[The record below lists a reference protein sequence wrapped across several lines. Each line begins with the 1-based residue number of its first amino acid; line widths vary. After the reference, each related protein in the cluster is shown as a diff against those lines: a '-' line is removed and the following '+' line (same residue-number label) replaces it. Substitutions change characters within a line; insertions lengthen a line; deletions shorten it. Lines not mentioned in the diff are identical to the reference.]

1 MPTTTIR
8 VDSDLLQ
15 RVESI
20 KPKYISTTGFFQLLA
35 EQALDTTFTLGKPS
49 PPAPGAP
56 VLPSYGF
63 NKEEERARETFV
75 PKTILKEE
83 INRNPDRKVPGAGDP
98 YRLKTIAADFV
109 PEDLAAS
116 ADLFCEWWSVR
127 SKGAVRSKKVAV
139 REFEKLRAFKPEDR
153 AAALQKAIAGGW
165 KQLYEP
171 KDLNTFNTATEPV
184 SNHPAHKVFTAAEHY
199 AKPEWNIPSATGG
212 KGVLDGLV

>member
-1 MPTTTIR
+1 MSTVQVKLSKR
-8 VDSDLLQ
+8 VVDLALASKPDYDSNTAHLSRLI
-15 RVESI
+15 E
-20 KPKYISTTGFFQLLA
+20 T
-35 EQALDTTFTLGKPS
+35 ALDPTFTLGKPS

-98 YRLKTIAADFV
+98 YRLKTIAADLV

-127 SKGAVRSKKVAV
+127 GKGAVRSKKVAV
-139 REFEKLRAFKPEDR
+139 REFEKLRAFKPADR

-171 KDLNTFNTATEPV
+171 KDLNTFNKPAEAEM
-184 SNHPAHKVFTAAEHY
+184 NHPAHKVFTAAEHY

>member
-56 VLPSYGF
+56 VLPSYGL

-98 YRLKTIAADFV
+98 YRLKNINAELV

-127 SKGAVRSKKVAV
+127 NKGAVRSKKVAD
-139 REFEKLRAFKPEDR
+139 REFTKLREFKPADR
-153 AAALQKAIAGGW
+153 ANYLQKAIAGGW
-165 KQLYEP
+165 KQLYKPDEL
-171 KDLNTFNTATEPV
+171 KSRNTPQEAP
-184 SNHPAHKVFTAAEHY
+184 SNHPAHKVFKADDLG
-199 AKPEWNIPSATGG
+199 PEWDVPSVTGG
-212 KGVLDGLV
+212 KGVLEGMF